1 MEWGSKK
8 SINLRVDLF
17 INNLYNVKKKG
28 GYGLDKT
35 IIIRADDETLDALE
49 KVKASESQIRLT
61 NITSSECIR
70 YLIKKEAAALDA
82 LNKKT

>member
-1 MEWGSKK
+1 M
-8 SINLRVDLF
+8 
-17 INNLYNVKKKG
+17 
-28 GYGLDKT
+28 DKT
-35 IIIRADDETLDALE
+35 IILRVDDETLDALE

-82 LNKKT
+82 VNKKT